1 MRMKDLSTISSKGF
15 QQLWFQI
22 KQRNLRSILICVVY
36 RPPNCPISC
45 LEEMLVPNNMTHA
58 LTLNKDFLIAGDL
71 NCNLLS
77 SNVDSSPLRGLC
89 ENFNLKQLI
98 TSPTRV
104 SRHHESLIDVIIS
117 SNPTLIKDSGVKEIT
132 ISDHFLVC
140 TVLNLRKQKPRK
152 SIMNVRILK
161 TYVPDNFSS
170 DIAQVPWQAFD
181 FSSDIDE
188 KVATF
193 NNLFMDVLNQHM
205 RQLRWLDSLTH
216 ST

>member
-1 MRMKDLSTISSKGF
+1 
-15 QQLWFQI
+15 
-22 KQRNLRSILICVVY
+22 
-36 RPPNCPISC
+36 
-45 LEEMLVPNNMTHA
+45 MLVPNMTHA
-58 LTLNKDFLIAGDL
+58 LTLNTDFLIAGDL

-77 SNVDSSPLRGLC
+77 SNVDSSSLRGLC

-132 ISDHFLVC
+132 ISDHFLVYA
-140 TVLNLRKQKPRK
+140 VLNLRKQKPRK
-152 SIMNVRILK
+152 SIMNVRVFK

-193 NNLFMDVLNQHM
+193 NNLFLNVLNQHAPVKQITVEAKPIPFM
-205 RQLRWLDSLTH
+205 TSELLLQINERNRLLKVARSTRNILDWEIYKSSRRQVKSSL
-216 ST
+216 S